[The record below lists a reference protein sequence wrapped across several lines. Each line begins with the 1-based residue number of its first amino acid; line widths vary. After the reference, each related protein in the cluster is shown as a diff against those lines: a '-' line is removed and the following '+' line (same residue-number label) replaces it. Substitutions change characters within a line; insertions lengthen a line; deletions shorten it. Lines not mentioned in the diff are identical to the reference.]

1 VKIRREPGAKLSEA
15 DLQRGV
21 IERAQQLRW
30 KVMHPL
36 PGQTARGSGW
46 ATATQGDG
54 KGFPDLTL
62 VRERIVFVELKAQ
75 GKYLSAEQK
84 MWRDWILDAGGE
96 WYCWRPAQWFDGSID
111 TILGALPSVVFPP
124 RDVEDDPERYR
135 RLLKACSGDEVQA
148 TRIFGALPERETAP
162 PR

>member
-1 VKIRREPGAKLSEA
+1 MKIRREPGAKLTEA

-46 ATATQGDG
+46 ATVTQGDG

-62 VRERIVFVELKAQ
+62 VRDRIMFVELKAE
-75 GKYLSAEQK
+75 GKYLSVEQK
-84 MWRDWILDAGGE
+84 MWRDWILTAGGE
-96 WYCWRPAQWFDGSID
+96 WYCWKPAQWFDGSID
-111 TILGALPSVVFPP
+111 TILGAQLSVVILA
-124 RDVEDDPERYR
+124 RDVSEDPARYG
-135 RLLKACSGDEVQA
+135 RLLRACSGDERQA
-148 TRIFGALPERETAP
+148 KRIFQALPQRETAP